1 MNPIEC
7 FKANCERPDLIMEFN
22 SQKCKVYMNESY
34 DKELVIGPKEA
45 SCLVIYYTDF
55 KGNHHTI
62 EGITSMFVSDY
73 VGKK

>member
-45 SCLVIYYTDF
+45 SC
-55 KGNHHTI
+55 
-62 EGITSMFVSDY
+62 S
-73 VGKK
+73 